1 MADFSSK
8 VDDLFPELTSETTQ
22 QTDKDTA
29 KLFGKDVGVSSL
41 GSFFAGIGDRKSVV

>member
-29 KLFGKDVGVSSL
+29 KLFGKDDDDDIGV
-41 GSFFAGIGDRKSVV
+41 I